1 MSDRRDVVEQVRKR
15 LSMRQVALSASLL
28 GLTVLGLLLPPLL
41 ASRITVS
48 TKTDS
53 LLTLALATSVAALGI
68 LIAIR
73 SSQPVSRQEAASAI
87 DRALGTGSLFLT
99 SLDPTATRR
108 STRFHA
114 AFEHRVWTKSKNVNS
129 TEIVP
134 LEIVQTPARA
144 LLILVCM
151 VVGVA
156 LVPAAT
162 PKISQQVKRV
172 REFLSQDMAFNDKH
186 NATPDNITA
195 LSQSPTT
202 ESLKRTADAIW
213 EREQL
218 STQAEKDAGIDRLR
232 EALRNGNLSEIIKV
246 LQQKNVKS
254 ALTDA
259 PSETRSALER
269 QMTDLTDSPS
279 VREAMIALQRGDST
293 AAATALSNGTA
304 ASNTDIDV
312 RPTHSTEA
320 QKIARRR
327 LHRILMTIYAQ
338 IGSTPP
344 SSQPAAASP
353 SKTPSLGDG
362 TTAGAA
368 WHFNA
373 DRYSR
378 TDRTILTN
386 YFERRRWSP
395 SKK

>member
-1 MSDRRDVVEQVRKR
+1 MNDRRDVVEQVRKR
-15 LSMRQVALSASLL
+15 LSMRLAALSASLL

-53 LLTLALATSVAALGI
+53 LPTLALATSVAALAI

-73 SSQPVSRQEAASAI
+73 WSQPVSRKEAANTI
-87 DRALGTGSLFLT
+87 DHALGTGSLFLT
-99 SLDPTATRR
+99 SLDQSATRR

-114 AFEHRVWTKSKNVNS
+114 AFEQRVRAMSKDVDP

-134 LEIVQTPARA
+134 LQVVQTPVRA

-162 PKISQQVKRV
+162 PEVSQQVKRV
-172 REFLSQDMAFNDKH
+172 REFLSQNTAINDKD
-186 NATPDNITA
+186 NATPESIAA
-195 LSQSPTT
+195 LRQSPTT

-213 EREQL
+213 KRERL

-232 EALRNGNLSEIIKV
+232 EALRNGDLSEIIKT
-246 LQQKNVKS
+246 LQQRNVKS
-254 ALTDA
+254 ALTEA
-259 PSETRSALER
+259 PSKTRSALAR
-269 QMTDLTDSPS
+269 QMTNLADSPA
-279 VREAMIALQRGDST
+279 VQEAMIALQRGDSK

-304 ASNTDIDV
+304 ASNTDTDV
-312 RPTHSTEA
+312 QPARSTEA
-320 QKIARRR
+320 QEIARRR

-344 SSQPAAASP
+344 SSQSAATNL
-353 SKTPSLGDG
+353 SKTPSLGNG

-373 DRYSR
+373 DRYLR
-378 TDRTILTN
+378 TDRAILTN
-386 YFERRRWSP
+386 YFERRRWSH